1 MTSLREMKKEKTK
14 KRIQAISLQLFEI
27 SGYEKTTMEKI
38 AFEAE
43 IGVGTLY
50 NYFPSKVD
58 LLFSIIEGN
67 MEAYISELEEIINS
81 EMTLQEALQEFFNI
95 YLKSFTTY
103 GKNVWRDLLR
113 EVLFREQNGYVKIK
127 EIDQNFI
134 DQLYQ
139 LFCKRVTKIV
149 SINTEE
155 KLAAASR
162 ALYSLLGFNI
172 IYFVSNNT
180 VSSHEMLGTLMEQA
194 NLIIDGLSEEYQ

>member
-1 MTSLREMKKEKTK
+1 MTTMTSLREMKKEKTR

-67 MEAYISELEEIINS
+67 MESYISELEEIINS
-81 EMTLQEALQEFFNI
+81 EMTLQEALREFFNI
-95 YLKSFTTY
+95 YLKSFTIY
-103 GKNVWRDLLR
+103 GKKVWRDLLR
-113 EVLFREQNGYVKIK
+113 EVLFREQNGSVKIK

-134 DQLYQ
+134 DLLYQ
-139 LFCKRVTKIV
+139 LLCKRVTKIV
-149 SINTEE
+149 NINTEE
-155 KLAAASR
+155 KLSAASR

-180 VSSHEMLGTLMEQA
+180 VSSVEMMSTLMEQA
-194 NLIIDGLSEEYQ
+194 NLIIDGLIL